1 MSYSATSPSPIN
13 IKPSDRLGLTLFF
26 AAALHAML
34 ILGISFSN
42 QDRDQ
47 AEDNLTFEVTLV
59 HSKSDATPKDA
70 DYLAQVNQQGGGTVE
85 EKLRPSSP
93 YPKRYP
99 VEDERGNSP
108 QEQPLS
114 AAPQAVNSQPH
125 SVITTA
131 QPSTHTAL
139 EQPNPRPDVPDTIR
153 AADLMLRSR
162 EIARISAEIREKQ
175 QIYAKLPREKV
186 ITANTREYEY
196 AAYEEGWRMKVER
209 VGNLNYPDE
218 ARRNKLSGNLL
229 LAVTI
234 NVDGSLREVKVRRSS
249 GHKLLDDA
257 AVRIVKMAAPYAPF
271 PDTFRNKQDVLT
283 IVRTWQFSSNSQ
295 LSSR

>member
-1 MSYSATSPSPIN
+1 M
-13 IKPSDRLGLTLFF
+13 
-26 AAALHAML
+26 
-34 ILGISFSN
+34 
-42 QDRDQ
+42 
-47 AEDNLTFEVTLV
+47 
-59 HSKSDATPKDA
+59 
-70 DYLAQVNQQGGGTVE
+70 
-85 EKLRPSSP
+85 
-93 YPKRYP
+93 
-99 VEDERGNSP
+99 
-108 QEQPLS
+108 
-114 AAPQAVNSQPH
+114 
-125 SVITTA
+125 
-131 QPSTHTAL
+131 
-139 EQPNPRPDVPDTIR
+139 
-153 AADLMLRSR
+153 
-162 EIARISAEIREKQ
+162 
-175 QIYAKLPREKV
+175 